1 MAKYEYKVKGVD
13 YVVEIQ
19 DIEGNIANVTVNGI
33 PFEVEMK
40 QPVKSSKQKVKLTDG
55 QNNIS
60 ASSVASA
67 GSAAGSSSAAS
78 SDSASSSKQA
88 TPAAGK
94 PVVAPLPGTIKSCY
108 NTASVS
114 GQNSVGGVS
123 GYNYGGTI
131 KSCYNTASVSGQY
144 SVGGVCGDNYEGPI
158 TNCYYL
164 SGTVADGKGGIGG
177 KDDENGKAV
186 EMSKDRFKSGEV
198 AWLLNGSKSV
208 STEESTLA
216 WYQKLGEN
224 ADAYPVLTSTG
235 DNTVYGGYQHGSR
248 VRFFSN
254 TVQHSTGECKL
265 NCVKLQ

>member
-88 TPAAGK
+88 TPAGK
-94 PVVAPLPGTIKSCY
+94 PVVAPLPGTINEIKVKVGDKV
-108 NTASVS
+108 NTGDTVVVLEAMKM
-114 GQNSVGGVS
+114 QNNIDAETS
-123 GYNYGGTI
+123 GTI
-131 KSCYNTASVSGQY
+131 ASINVNK
-144 SVGGVCGDNYEGPI
+144 GDAVMEG
-158 TNCYYL
+158 
-164 SGTVADGKGGIGG
+164 D
-177 KDDENGKAV
+177 
-186 EMSKDRFKSGEV
+186 
-198 AWLLNGSKSV
+198 
-208 STEESTLA
+208 TLVTIA
-216 WYQKLGEN
+216 
-224 ADAYPVLTSTG
+224 
-235 DNTVYGGYQHGSR
+235 
-248 VRFFSN
+248 
-254 TVQHSTGECKL
+254 
-265 NCVKLQ
+265 